1 MGSEAMGREGSATF
15 TAMQTNVHGW
25 TLNVEG
31 DAHNVTNF
39 SDAGV
44 ERYKE
49 GNRRC
54 SGTLNL
60 SYSSGNTMVVPS
72 SAALTLQEE
81 TGKTWQV
88 QAILTGRGETVDGRE
103 GGVNETVATFQGTGA
118 LTYPT

>member
-1 MGSEAMGREGSATF
+1 MSSEAMGREGSVTF
-15 TAMQTNVHGW
+15 TTMQANVWGWAM
-25 TLNVEG
+25 NVEG
-31 DAHNVTNF
+31 DTHNVTNF

-54 SGTLNL
+54 SGTINL
-60 SYSSGNTMVVPS
+60 SWSVLNTMVVPS

-88 QAILTGRGETVDGRE
+88 QAILNSRGESVDGRE
-103 GGVNETVATFQGTGA
+103 GGTNETVATFQGTGA